1 MSNIVCVRRF
11 RSAGLVRTGT
21 DGVRAAAVIV
31 ALACV
36 PWISEA
42 AAQQRPGGPQP
53 QRLAPD
59 EGKGTVEAIG
69 PGMLRLKLKGGNS
82 WLVVP
87 APNAQITVEG
97 KAAREMLQ
105 PGQFVSCA
113 VSLDEF
119 GKAAEPVA
127 QVVFPGGG
135 APGVVAGGLGIAEP
149 GAKRAAGKRAAGLYL
164 VSGTIKHVEDEAVTV
179 QVGRERFELR
189 VPADA
194 SLLVKTTNVTLA
206 TAGDEVEVEGL
217 YRQPGELQA
226 TLLAIKLSK
235 PVMPP
240 PGKQRPGRRPGPQP
254 AAAGAE

>member
-1 MSNIVCVRRF
+1 MSNIVRIRRF
-11 RSAGLVRTGT
+11 RSADVIRT
-21 DGVRAAAVIV
+21 VRAAAAIA

-36 PWISEA
+36 PWMSA
-42 AAQQRPGGPQP
+42 AGAQQRPGGPQP
-53 QRLAPD
+53 QRLAQD

-97 KAAREMLQ
+97 TAAREMLQ
-105 PGQFVSCA
+105 PGQFVSCS

-119 GKAAEPVA
+119 GKAPDPVM
-127 QVVFPGGG
+127 QVIFPGGG
-135 APGVVAGGLGIAEP
+135 TPGVVAGGLGLAEP
-149 GAKRAAGKRAAGLYL
+149 GAKRTAGKRPAGIYL
-164 VSGTIKHVEDEAVTV
+164 VNGTIRQVEGEAVTV
-179 QVGRERFELR
+179 QAGRERFELQ

-194 SLLVKTTNVTLA
+194 SLLVKTTNVALA

-226 TLLAIKLSK
+226 TLLSIKLAK
-235 PVMPP
+235 PVAPP
-240 PGKQRPGRRPGPQP
+240 PGKTRPGRRPAPQP
-254 AAAGAE
+254 AAAGGE